1 MSTSPSPRK
10 QSRKA
15 PVKDRRSGPGVKGT
29 TVSLRRLK
37 GLLSRP
43 LGLEQRD
50 GHLHVV
56 LVDRRRATPD
66 DQPPPLPQLCAE
78 LRARLLIH
86 GHDDTA
92 HVMRHL
98 VFVHDELGRKGW
110 HGVEAL
116 PSQVLGKALVQAEML
131 ASEEPSPSLAML
143 VESLRSIKVAADLR
157 EEHKSRS
164 KEIEA
169 GGRIEVSAST
179 YEEFEEMERSWV
191 GTLPLAL
198 APPNCDK

>member
-1 MSTSPSPRK
+1 MSTSPPPRK

-29 TVSLRRLK
+29 TASLRRLK
-37 GLLSRP
+37 GVLSRP

-56 LVDRRRATPD
+56 LVDRRRATSD

-78 LRARLLIH
+78 LRTRLLVH
-86 GHDDTA
+86 GHDHTA

-110 HGVEAL
+110 TGVEAL

-131 ASEEPSPSLAML
+131 ASEEPSPSLEKI
-143 VESLRSIKVAADLR
+143 VERLRSIRVAADLR

-169 GGRIEVSAST
+169 AGRIEVSAST
-179 YEEFEEMERSWV
+179 YEEFEEMERSWI
-191 GTLPLAL
+191 GTRPLAL
-198 APPNCDK
+198 TPPGRDK

>member
-15 PVKDRRSGPGVKGT
+15 PVKDRRSGQDVKGT

-56 LVDRRRATPD
+56 LVDRRRSAPD
-66 DQPPPLPQLCAE
+66 DQPLSLPQLCTE

-86 GHDDTA
+86 GHDHTA

-110 HGVEAL
+110 TAVEAL

-143 VESLRSIKVAADLR
+143 VERLRSIKVAADLR

-179 YEEFEEMERSWV
+179 YEEFEETERSWV
-191 GTLPLAL
+191 GTRPLAL
-198 APPNCDK
+198 APPGRDK